1 MDDLTKMRSKIDKID
16 DEIMKLLEGRYTLS
30 KEIGLFK
37 KEQGI
42 QVLDL
47 KREHEILDKARQIS
61 EEIYYVFLKIIEE
74 SKKLQ

>member
-1 MDDLTKMRSKIDKID
+1 MDDLVKKRKKIDVID
-16 DEIMKLLEGRYTLS
+16 EQIMRLLNERYELS
-30 KEIGLFK
+30 KEIGIYK
-37 KEQGI
+37 RTHGI

-47 KREHEILDKARQIS
+47 KREHEILDKARQMS

>member
-1 MDDLTKMRSKIDKID
+1 MDDLKKMREMIDSID
-16 DEIMKLLEGRYTLS
+16 DEIINLLIKRYDLS
-30 KEIGLFK
+30 KEIGIYK
-37 KEQGI
+37 KDNNI

-47 KREHEILDKARQIS
+47 KREHEILDKARHVS

>member
-1 MDDLTKMRSKIDKID
+1 MDDLKKMRSTIDSID
-16 DEIMKLLEGRYTLS
+16 NQIIDLLLKRYDLS
-30 KEIGLFK
+30 KEIGMYK
-37 KEQGI
+37 KENNI

-47 KREHEILDKARQIS
+47 KREHEILDKARHVS